1 MTAPPTPRPVAE
13 RLRRHSATRVMVL
26 PDHKVMFLPIPKSG
40 CTSMLWTLSTLA
52 GLPRERFTGTRTAE
66 ISRAMAIHDTGLW
79 DAPHRWS
86 SYDAQERS
94 RILGADD
101 WLRFSIVRDPAPRLW
116 SAWQSKVLLME
127 PRFVERFADQDWF
140 PHQAASVDGVVEA
153 FRSFVAALD
162 TDPEQAPHDAHWGS
176 QSGLMEGFGINWTG
190 RAERPSE
197 SLARLQSH
205 VGAGV
210 ELRTESP
217 RENANPIPFHPSVYD
232 EQAAERL
239 GRLFADDYAAF
250 GYAPFEVRPDPDE
263 ADWRELAASRLLLV
277 NELAERHQRIG
288 ELLGTIAELEGALD
302 AARREQTRPTAAAA
316 LRHRMAALRRRGDT

>member
-1 MTAPPTPRPVAE
+1 MTTSPARRPAAE

-79 DAPHRWS
+79 DAPHRWA
-86 SYDAQERS
+86 SYSEEERA
-94 RILGADD
+94 RILGDD
-101 WLRFSIVRDPAPRLW
+101 GWLRFSIVRDPAPRLW
-116 SAWQSKVLLME
+116 SAWQSKLLLME
-127 PRFVERFADQDWF
+127 PRFVERFADQAWF
-140 PHQAASVDGVVEA
+140 PHSATSVDQVVES

-162 TDPEQAPHDAHWGS
+162 TDPDQAPHDAHWGS
-176 QSGLMEGFGINWTG
+176 QSGLMAGFGITWTG

-197 SLARLQSH
+197 SLARLQKH
-205 VGAGV
+205 LGAGV
-210 ELRTESP
+210 RLHTGAP

-239 GRLFADDYAAF
+239 GRLFGDDYAAF
-250 GYAPFEVRPDPDE
+250 GYAPLEVRPDVGDGE
-263 ADWRELAASRLLLV
+263 WRQLAASRLLLV

-288 ELLGTIAELEGALD
+288 ELLGTIAELEGALREARSD
-302 AARREQTRPTAAAA
+302 DSAAEGENG
-316 LRHRMAALRRRGDT
+316 LRGRMGALRRRRSS